1 MRLWKGDILLSL
13 LQCLA
18 AMVGLLLSLLQSPY
32 SNPTP
37 SVKAPTMAVNKLNFD
52 DLAKLWIAAGGP
64 AQVAG
69 TAAAIALAESSGRP
83 DATNPNDN
91 HGLQTSWG
99 LWQVSQGNHTPYL
112 NWDVPLV
119 NAQIAV
125 AKYNAAG
132 GFSPW
137 GTFTSGAYKQY
148 LPANNRYATVTQGA
162 SNSDTMDPTDSS
174 NVAQVGNVKTVQNYW
189 KIHFPFGSITMD
201 PLLFGGLATL
211 GTLIFVAGSAFLVIG
226 IGKESKTARSIV
238 STATNFVPQLKMANA
253 VKGMAAK

>member
-1 MRLWKGDILLSL
+1 
-13 LQCLA
+13 
-18 AMVGLLLSLLQSPY
+18 
-32 SNPTP
+32 
-37 SVKAPTMAVNKLNFD
+37 MAINKLNFD
-52 DLAKLWIAAGGP
+52 DLAQLWIRAGGP
-64 AQVAG
+64 PQVAG

-99 LWQVSQGNHTPYL
+99 LWQVSQGNHNPYP
-112 NWDVPLV
+112 NWDIPLM

-137 GTFTSGAYKQY
+137 GTYTSGAYKRF
-148 LPANNRYATVTQGA
+148 LPANNRYATVTQGTA
-162 SNSDTMDPTDSS
+162 NSGTMLATDNPN
-174 NVAQVGNVKTVQNYW
+174 NVAQNGNVKTVQDYW

-201 PLLFGGLATL
+201 PLIFGGLATL
-211 GTLIFVAGSAFLVIG
+211 GALIFVAGSAFLAIG
-226 IGKESKTARSIV
+226 IGHESKTARSIV
-238 STATNFVPQLKMANA
+238 SSATNFIPQLKMAKA